1 MRIGGVV
8 FVLRSGSDFVVGLRE
23 DAVER
28 NTLRVV
34 AKRLER
40 MNLSHL
46 VSVSGSV
53 LCRAKSLLVYA
64 KYGRF
69 WEGIEGF
76 RDPSCRI
83 HNGLKIAGSAETD
96 GKHIKIKDS
105 WVSLT

>member
-1 MRIGGVV
+1 MRIGGIV
-8 FVLRSGSDFVVGLRE
+8 FVLHGGRDFVVGLGE
-23 DAVER
+23 DAIKR
-28 NTLRVV
+28 NALRVV
-34 AKRLER
+34 AKRLEG
-40 MNLSHL
+40 MNLGHL

-53 LCRAKSLLVYA
+53 LCQAKSLLVYA

-76 RDPSCRI
+76 LDPSCRI

-105 WVSLT
+105 WLSLT